1 MAEVQRPTL
10 RSRRLGMELR
20 KMREALGYSTHA
32 AGRLLNR
39 TQSSLSKLET
49 GHRGI
54 RIPALLQI
62 LDAYGI
68 KDPKR
73 RDDLIRLA
81 KEARK
86 TGWWH
91 AYDGTLSPDDID
103 LIGLEAEA
111 IAISYFEVILI
122 PGLFQTEEYVRAL
135 TQQGAYA
142 GDSELIERLVA
153 VRMRR
158 QTILGKADPPDVR
171 AVIDEAALWRLVG
184 GPATMRRQLR
194 RLVDLSGLPHV
205 TLQVLPFSGG
215 AYREMASHFHAIETP
230 DLQAVTVDGLTGM
243 SYLESA
249 EEIMA
254 HSEAF
259 GRLTRVALPE
269 QESRA
274 LIRRLASGI

>member
-62 LDAYGI
+62 LDAYGV

-86 TGWWH
+86 TGWWQS
-91 AYDGTLSPDDID
+91 YEMLSPEDMD
-103 LIGLEAEA
+103 LIGVEAEA
-111 IAISYFEVILI
+111 TEICYFELILI
-122 PGLFQTEEYVRAL
+122 PGLLQTEGYARAL
-135 TQQGAYA
+135 MMQGAFA
-142 GDSELIERLVA
+142 NNPELLDRSVT

-158 QTILGKADPPDVR
+158 QAILQRPDPPTVR
-171 AVIDEAALWRLVG
+171 VVVDEAALLRQVG
-184 GPATMRRQLR
+184 GGAVMQWQLKHLLEVSR
-194 RLVDLSGLPHV
+194 FPHV
-205 TLQVLPFSGG
+205 TLQVLPFSAGS
-215 AYREMASHFHAIETP
+215 YRGMTGHFQAVSAP
-230 DLQAVTVDGLTGM
+230 DLQVVAIDTLTGM
-243 SYLESA
+243 SYVEDR
-249 EEIMA
+249 EEIRT
-254 HSEAF
+254 HVETF
-259 GRLTRVALPE
+259 DRLTGIALPE
-269 QESRA
+269 HESQV
-274 LIRRLASGI
+274 LIEQLISSS